1 MSKPKYDDK
10 GLKWLRVR
18 NWERYQP
25 GKKLFKKDARLK
37 YVLDWTDKLDNVDFQ
52 RLTYFERALFSQV
65 CLVAGTRPLRSVLND
80 PTWLAR
86 ETHALRT
93 DIPHVPHALSTL
105 IAQGYLIPMKTEKF
119 SEERAEKGVGELIDD
134 SASPSVPL
142 DSREGDLIHS
152 AREANGGLEVTQPVK
167 LKAKAASVF
176 GEEAPE

>member
-93 DIPHVPHALSTL
+93 DIPHVPHALATL

-119 SEERAEKGVGELIDD
+119 SEEEAEKGVGELIVD
-134 SASPSVPL
+134 SAAPSVPL
-142 DSREGDLIHS
+142 ESGVGELS
-152 AREANGGLEVTQPVK
+152 QTVREANGEIDAPKPTK